1 MLKFHEIFYSKN
13 DLERIQNM
21 LLIFIGKFSLITFE
35 KHRCPL
41 FVIIPWIH
49 LLIINKSINKPQ
61 PSIKSRILIQTWNTC
76 TAGGIKMVESEKNDL
91 WQISCQSQ
99 CKKRHLFSNLFLFS
113 GMSREMLHCISQIIG
128 KLEARVTSWVRRIS
142 LNFSNGEW
150 RVKFF
155 CENILIDALDY
166 FEKPQQSLNG

>member
-1 MLKFHEIFYSKN
+1 MKSRLIITEVHEIFYSKN
-13 DLERIQNM
+13 HLERIWN
-21 LLIFIGKFSLITFE
+21 IFEGKIIDNLRET
-35 KHRCPL
+35 PL

-76 TAGGIKMVESEKNDL
+76 TLGYKMVESKKMICDKFRVNHNA
-91 WQISCQSQ
+91 
-99 CKKRHLFSNLFLFS
+99 KKRHLFSNLFLFS
-113 GMSREMLHCISQIIG
+113 GMSREMLHCFSQIIG

-155 CENILIDALDY
+155 YENILIDALDY

>member
-1 MLKFHEIFYSKN
+1 MLKFHEIFYSK
-13 DLERIQNM
+13 DHLERIQKI
-21 LLIFIGKFSLITFE
+21 LLIFEGKIIDNLRET
-35 KHRCPL
+35 PL